1 MQSAD
6 DVFWRSTTTTCY
18 GMTTYCCNYLVIN
31 ANWMGMVESELC
43 HTTIKWKK
51 EWTYLFCLKNVCL
64 WFKFS
69 CFKKG
74 EGLDHFDTQE
84 TGWYSDLTRGRAFA
98 CVWGFPSVRAKEPVF
113 LVHALSLYRVSLT
126 WYYHWV
132 IFCQP
137 FMTKVDQVS
146 FTEHC
151 CHIHTLGSSID
162 WAKTEWPD

>member
-1 MQSAD
+1 MKCSGVQLQ
-6 DVFWRSTTTTCY
+6 T
-18 GMTTYCCNYLVIN
+18 LVMEWQHIV
-31 ANWMGMVESELC
+31 A
-43 HTTIKWKK
+43 TIWKYMPI
-51 EWTYLFCLKNVCL
+51 EWVWQKVNCVTPPSNEKRVNIYFCLKNVCL

-98 CVWGFPSVRAKEPVF
+98 CGWGFPSVRAKEPVF